1 MDLLVPLH
9 IEKWEVHLTKPEPP
23 NKLNQLKLKIM
34 EKEQIKSLKDVKEE
48 LLTAL
53 KDAMM
58 KYNEMTEFN
67 GGYIQELEEAGLNIY
82 QAIQIVKKN
91 I

>member
-1 MDLLVPLH
+1 
-9 IEKWEVHLTKPEPP
+9 
-23 NKLNQLKLKIM
+23 
-34 EKEQIKSLKDVKEE
+34 
-48 LLTAL
+48 
-53 KDAMM
+53 MM

>member
-1 MDLLVPLH
+1 
-9 IEKWEVHLTKPEPP
+9 
-23 NKLNQLKLKIM
+23 M

-67 GGYIQELEEAGLNIY
+67 GGYIQELEEAGLNISSDPDSKEEHLNCLNQLNSLHY
-82 QAIQIVKKN
+82 VRN
-91 I
+91 

>member
-1 MDLLVPLH
+1 M
-9 IEKWEVHLTKPEPP
+9 IKPDSYM
-23 NKLNQLKLKIM
+23 LNQLNIKIM

>member
-1 MDLLVPLH
+1 MN
-9 IEKWEVHLTKPEPP
+9 T
-23 NKLNQLKLKIM
+23 
-34 EKEQIKSLKDVKEE
+34 EKEQIKTLKVVKEE

-53 KDAMM
+53 KDTMG
-58 KYNEMTEFN
+58 KYNEMTELN
-67 GGYIQELEEAGLNIY
+67 DGYIDELEEVGLKIF

>member
-1 MDLLVPLH
+1 
-9 IEKWEVHLTKPEPP
+9 
-23 NKLNQLKLKIM
+23 M

-53 KDAMM
+53 KGAMNS
-58 KYNEMTEFN
+58 YNEMTEFN
-67 GGYIQELEEAGLNIY
+67 GGYIQELEEAGLKIY